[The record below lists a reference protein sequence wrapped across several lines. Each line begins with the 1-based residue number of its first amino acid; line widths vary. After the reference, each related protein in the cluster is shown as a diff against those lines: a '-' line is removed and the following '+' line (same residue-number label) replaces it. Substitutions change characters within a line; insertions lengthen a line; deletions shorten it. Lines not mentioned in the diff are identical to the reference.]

1 MDSHKV
7 FDIVKDDLERIEQ
20 ELEGNLR
27 SDVPLISQVGKHII
41 LGGGKRLRPLLF
53 VLCARLCGYTHDHT
67 GLSSIFEYLH
77 AATLLHDD
85 VVDSAD
91 IRRGRA
97 SANALWGNSA
107 SVLVG
112 DFLLA
117 KSFSLAVNHGHHRM
131 LKVLSDTTT
140 KMAEGEVLELASS
153 YDFDIKEAEYFRII
167 IDKTAVLLS
176 AACHIGAIL
185 GNVFKEKEEALASFG
200 LNLGIAFQLVDDA
213 MDYTSTV
220 EEFGK
225 PVGNDLKEG
234 KITLPLIYTLGQL
247 NQSERDRLIEIIN
260 TNLEKD
266 GDFEEAARWVK
277 SYGGISYTLNRARG
291 YAHIAKKGLEIF
303 DENPTKTILMNLA
316 DFVVERRT

>member
-1 MDSHKV
+1 MDSYKV
-7 FDIVKDDLERIEQ
+7 LDIVKDDLERIEQ
-20 ELEGNLR
+20 ELERNLT
-27 SDVPLISQVGKHII
+27 SDVPLISQVGKHIL

-53 VLCARLCGYTHDHT
+53 ILCAKLCGYSEDHT

-77 AATLLHDD
+77 AASLLHDD

-131 LKVLSDTTT
+131 LKVLSDTTA
-140 KMAEGEVLELASS
+140 KMAEGEVLELVGN
-153 YDFDIKEAEYFRII
+153 YDFDIKEADYFRII
-167 IDKTAVLLS
+167 INKTAVLFS

-185 GNVFKEKEEALASFG
+185 GNVSKEKEEALASFG

-213 MDYTSTV
+213 LDYTSTV

-247 NQSERDRLIEIIN
+247 DRSHRDRLMEIVN
-260 TNLEKD
+260 ANLEKD
-266 GDFEEAARWVK
+266 GDFEEAAQWVK
-277 SYGGISYTLNRARG
+277 NYGGISYTLNRARS
-291 YAHIAKKGLEIF
+291 YADMAKRRLEIF
-303 DENPTKTILMNLA
+303 DENQTRAILMNLA
-316 DFVVERRT
+316 DFVVERKI

>member
-1 MDSHKV
+1 MDSPKV
-7 FDIVKDDLERIEQ
+7 LDMVKDDLERIEQ
-20 ELEGNLR
+20 ELERNLT
-27 SDVPLISQVGKHII
+27 SHVPLISQVGKHIL

-53 VLCARLCGYTHDHT
+53 VLCARLCDYTHDHI
-67 GLSSIFEYLH
+67 GLSSMFEYLH

-85 VVDSAD
+85 VVDGAE
-91 IRRGRA
+91 IRRGKA

-112 DFLLA
+112 DFLVA
-117 KSFSLAVNHGHHRM
+117 KSISLAVNHGHRRM
-131 LKVLSDTTT
+131 LEVFSDTIT
-140 KMAEGEVLELASS
+140 KLAEGEVLELVGN
-153 YDFDIKEAEYFRII
+153 YDFDIKEDDYFRII
-167 IDKTAVLLS
+167 INKTAILFS

-185 GNVFKEKEEALASFG
+185 GNVSKEREEALASFG

-213 MDYTSTV
+213 LDYTSTA

-247 NQSERDRLIEIIN
+247 NQTDRDRLIEIIN

-266 GDFEEAARWVK
+266 GDFKEAAQWVK
-277 SYGGISYTLNRARG
+277 NCGGISYTLNRARG
-291 YAHIAKKGLEIF
+291 YADVAKRELEIF
-303 DENPTKTILMNLA
+303 DENPTKAILMDLA
-316 DFVVERRT
+316 DFVVERRI